1 MYQISIK
8 NAARRQAIPMVR
20 KSVIVP
26 SDTLLLYFVFI
37 VNQNEVEFKRKSKI
51 NKFNKREKRNGL
63 MLDLKFIWTTRYC

>member
-8 NAARRQAIPMVR
+8 NATRRQAIPMVR

-51 NKFNKREKRNGL
+51 NKFNKREKRNRL